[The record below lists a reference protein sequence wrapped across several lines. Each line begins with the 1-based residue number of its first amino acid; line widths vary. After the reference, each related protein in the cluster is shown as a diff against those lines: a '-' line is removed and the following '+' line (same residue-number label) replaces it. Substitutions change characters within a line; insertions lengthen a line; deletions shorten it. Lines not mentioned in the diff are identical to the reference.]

1 MENNNLFEDMP
12 EAPTPPKLPKYFP
25 DLQGENRGLTPGAG
39 WYQNEFLPWIQNQ
52 DPKKLF
58 SYGGGLFLL
67 TGKLTGI
74 LTNFFELPK
83 FCLLLSG
90 TAVLLGLGIHKYQD
104 QIQESSGQITQPIK
118 DALEPLGPYLGEAKD
133 KILVFLGDIKEK
145 VMSLPFAVC
154 CLDFYPVYPVY
165 SCR

>member
-1 MENNNLFEDMP
+1 M
-12 EAPTPPKLPKYFP
+12 
-25 DLQGENRGLTPGAG
+25 
-39 WYQNEFLPWIQNQ
+39 FLVA
-52 DPKKLF
+52 
-58 SYGGGLFLL
+58 
-67 TGKLTGI
+67 GKLARS
-74 LTNFFELPK
+74 LTDFFDFPK

-133 KILVFLGDIKEK
+133 KILVFLGDIN
-145 VMSLPFAVC
+145 AIG
-154 CLDFYPVYPVY
+154 CLDWNHVHVP